1 MPLQEAGM
9 GRVAGERMSAR
20 TASGRS
26 APTIYDVAREAGVS
40 IATVS
45 RVLNA
50 AQRVREP
57 TRRRVIDAVERL
69 GFVPKADATA
79 RARRDFK
86 RVGVLTPFFTALSFV
101 QRVRGVATT
110 LGDTDY
116 ELIIYTVDSQAKLR
130 AYLDML
136 PLSRRV
142 DGLIAMSLPLDETST
157 RRLLDNE
164 LETVCIE
171 YEHSSFSCVQ
181 IDNVQGG
188 ALAAG
193 HLVAKGYRRIA
204 FVGETGEPSYALHPS
219 DQRLEGFRRTLEGA
233 GLALPDA
240 YVIRRPYRME
250 SVIESTFV
258 LLDLPEPP
266 EAIFT
271 TSDIQAV
278 GVLKAARRRGVR
290 VPEDLAVMGFDNLD
304 LADYMELTT
313 VNQSLDESGRTA
325 VELLLAR
332 LADPARPLQNVRI
345 QLSVVER
352 GTT

>member
-1 MPLQEAGM
+1 MT
-9 GRVAGERMSAR
+9 AR
-20 TASGRS
+20 NLTGRS
-26 APTIYDVAREAGVS
+26 TPTIYDVAREAGVS

-57 TRRRVIDAVERL
+57 TRRKVMDAVERL
-69 GFVPKADATA
+69 GFVPRADASA

-86 RVGVLTPFFTALSFV
+86 RIGVLTPFFTALSFV
-101 QRVRGVATT
+101 QRVRGVAAT
-110 LGDTDY
+110 LAETDY

-136 PLSRRV
+136 PISRRV
-142 DGLIAMSLPLDETST
+142 DGLIAMSLPLDEAST
-157 RRLLDNE
+157 RRLRDNG

-171 YEHSSFSCVQ
+171 YDHSSFSCVQ
-181 IDNVQGG
+181 IDNAHGG
-188 ALAAG
+188 ALAAR
-193 HLVAKGYRRIA
+193 HLIARGYRRIA

-219 DQRLEGFRRTLEGA
+219 DQRLEGFRRTLEEA
-233 GLALPDA
+233 GLALPEA
-240 YVIRRPYRME
+240 YVVRQPYRME
-250 SVIESTFV
+250 SVIKATLG

-266 EAIFT
+266 EAVFA

-278 GVLKAARRRGVR
+278 GVLKGARRRGLG
-290 VPEDLAVMGFDNLD
+290 VPQDLGVMGFDNLD
-304 LADYMELTT
+304 LADYLELTT

-332 LADPARPLQNVRI
+332 LTDPSRPLQNVRI
-345 QLSVVER
+345 QLAVVER
-352 GTT
+352 ATA